1 MKKLLI
7 TLLALAVAGGSAFAQ
22 GWTFN
27 GAVFGGVGMFF
38 DEGTPADPDAG
49 VPAGDREMRIAP
61 MTGFQTNGFRA
72 QLDTRFVNADGN
84 AGLNFRIL
92 SNVSDTSNVILEHA
106 FGWLSFQNNA
116 IRLYGGRLDNG
127 FFNTQD
133 RMTGQDLGEGLGLLT
148 IVRPVENFWLGV
160 GAYSSALGQEIPGGD
175 ITGPRGTV
183 ALRFDLPDVLR
194 ITAQWR
200 NASSAGGAIGGMGH
214 IFGTPGHGDSQA
226 YVSVGLLGIADVHA
240 ALTARMTNIED
251 FGNSGNLLFYLTL
264 GHTGLVDGL
273 DLRLGA
279 SFGMTMADALP
290 HVADPSHH
298 LWLWLNID
306 YHVNANI
313 VPRLNLHFVQGGVWA
328 LPQSTHHWAARNG
341 VSFNEEQAFINVMPS
356 VQVRVSPS
364 AFVELGGFIHS
375 DLGDDPSRM
384 LNPATGEFRHNGLNA
399 GVFALTTISF

>member
-38 DEGTPADPDAG
+38 DEAPTD
-49 VPAGDREMRIAP
+49 GDREMRIAP
-61 MTGFQTNGFRA
+61 MTGFQTNGFRT
-72 QLDTRFVNADGN
+72 QLDTRFVNADGT
-84 AGLNFRIL
+84 AGLTFRIL
-92 SNVSDTSNVILEHA
+92 SNNPVLGDVILDHG
-106 FGWLSFQNNA
+106 FGWLSFQNDA

-133 RMTGQDLGEGLGLLT
+133 RMTGQDLGEGMGLLT
-148 IVRPVENFWLGV
+148 IVRPVDNFWLGV
-160 GAYSSALGQEIPGGD
+160 GAYSSGTGQEIPGGAAD
-175 ITGPRGTV
+175 GPRATV
-183 ALRFDLPDVLR
+183 GLRFDLPDVLR

-200 NASSAGGAIGGMGH
+200 NASSAGGAIGGMGA
-214 IFGTPGHGDSQA
+214 GALLTGVAGPETSQA

-240 ALTARMTNIED
+240 ALTARMINIED
-251 FGNSGNLLFYLTL
+251 FADSGEMLFYVTL

-279 SFGMTMADALP
+279 SFGMSMVEDT
-290 HVADPSHH
+290 SHH
-298 LWLWLNID
+298 LWLWFGLD
-306 YHVNANI
+306 YQVTANV

-328 LPQSTHHWAARNG
+328 LPQSTHHWAVRNG
-341 VSFNEEQAFINVMPS
+341 FTFNEDHSFINVMPS

-364 AFVELGGFIHS
+364 AFMELGGFIHS
-375 DLGDDPSRM
+375 DLGDAGTRG
-384 LNPATGEFRHNGLNA
+384 LLHNGLNA
-399 GVFALTTISF
+399 GVFALMQVAF